1 MDDAQVATD
10 ERATVSR
17 PAPEAD
23 APALA
28 ADAAVS
34 VASRVMTAAMGTLD
48 ILVIAL
54 GERLGYYR
62 LLAGREP
69 LTPPGLAAASG
80 TAPRYAR
87 EWLEQQAV
95 TGLLEVLDLAQEPD
109 ARRYRLR
116 PGVAE
121 VLADPD
127 QLSYLAP
134 LARQLAAAARQL
146 PALAQACRD
155 GRGVPWAAHGA
166 DMRESEADLNRPG
179 YLRLLAG
186 DWLAALPEVQRR
198 LRTAPPA
205 RVADIGCGAGWSCI
219 GLARGYPMVH
229 VDGYDLDAASVDLA
243 RRNVKAA
250 GLADRVRIRHADITT
265 TAADRGP
272 YDLVTAFECL
282 HDLPHPVTAL
292 AAMRRLASPAGTVL
306 VADMKA
312 ARQFTAPGDD
322 LERLLYGFSL
332 LVCLPDSMCTPGSA
346 ATGTVLRP
354 AIVSD
359 YAARAGFTSVDT
371 LPIEHD
377 LWRFYHLRP

>member
-1 MDDAQVATD
+1 MPVAG
-10 ERATVSR
+10 RLMA
-17 PAPEAD
+17 A
-23 APALA
+23 AL
-28 ADAAVS
+28 
-34 VASRVMTAAMGTLD
+34 GTLD
-48 ILVIAL
+48 LLVIAL
-54 GERLGYYR
+54 GEQLGYYR
-62 LLAGREP
+62 LLAEREP
-69 LTPPGLAAASG
+69 LTPPGLAAASR

-95 TGLLEVLDLAQEPD
+95 TGLIEVLDLAEEPD

-127 QLSYLAP
+127 QLTYLAP

-146 PALAQACRD
+146 PALAQAYRN
-155 GRGVPWAAHGA
+155 GEGVPWAAYGV
-166 DMRESEADLNRPG
+166 DMRESQADLNRPG
-179 YLRLLAG
+179 YLRLLPG
-186 DWLAALPEVQRR
+186 DWLAALPEVQQR
-198 LRTAPPA
+198 LRAAPPA

-219 GLARGYPMVH
+219 GLAQGYPLIH
-229 VDGYDLDAASVDLA
+229 VDGYDLDPASVELA
-243 RRNVKAA
+243 QRNVAAA
-250 GLADRVRIRHADITT
+250 GLADRVRIHQADIAITS
-265 TAADRGP
+265 ADCGP

-282 HDLPHPVTAL
+282 HDLPRPVLAL
-292 AAMRRLASPAGTVL
+292 AAMRRLTGPAGTVL

-322 LERLLYGFSL
+322 VERLLYGLSL
-332 LVCLPDSMCTPGSA
+332 LICLPDSMSTPGSA

-354 AIVSD
+354 GTVRD
-359 YAARAGFTSVDT
+359 YAIRAGYSRIDT

>member
-1 MDDAQVATD
+1 MDDAQAATY
-10 ERATVSR
+10 ERAAVSR
-17 PAPEAD
+17 PAPE
-23 APALA
+23 

-48 ILVIAL
+48 ILAIAL

-95 TGLLEVLDLAQEPD
+95 TGLLEVLDPAEEPD
-109 ARRYRLR
+109 ARRYRLQ

-205 RVADIGCGAGWSCI
+205 RVADVGCGAGWSCI

-250 GLADRVRIRHADITT
+250 GLADRVRIQHADITT
-265 TAADRGP
+265 AADCGP

-282 HDLPHPVTAL
+282 HDLPHPVAAL
-292 AAMRRLASPAGTVL
+292 AAMRRLASSAGTVL

-312 ARQFTAPGDD
+312 ASQFTAPGDD

-332 LVCLPDSMCTPGSA
+332 LICLPDSMCAPGSA

-354 AIVSD
+354 ATVSD
-359 YAARAGFTSVDT
+359 YAARAGYTSVDT

>member
-1 MDDAQVATD
+1 MDAQPAEAGCVAD
-10 ERATVSR
+10 R
-17 PAPEAD
+17 
-23 APALA
+23 LMA
-28 ADAAVS
+28 AAI
-34 VASRVMTAAMGTLD
+34 GTLD
-48 ILVIAL
+48 ILAVAL

-62 LLAGREP
+62 LLAHSGP

-95 TGLLEVLDLAQEPD
+95 AGLLEVIDPRHEPD
-109 ARRYRLR
+109 MRRYQLQ

-127 QLSYLAP
+127 QLTYLAP

-146 PALAQACRD
+146 PALTDAYRT
-155 GRGVPWAAHGA
+155 GVGVPWAAYGT

-179 YLRLLAG
+179 YLRLLAEH
-186 DWLAALPEVQRR
+186 WLAALPEVQQR
-198 LRTAPPA
+198 LRAAPPA

-229 VDGYDLDAASVDLA
+229 VDGYDLDPASVELA
-243 RRNVKAA
+243 QRNITAA
-250 GLADRVRIRHADITT
+250 GLADRVRVWRADII

-282 HDLPHPVTAL
+282 HDLPHPVPAL
-292 AAMRRLASPAGTVL
+292 AAMRRLASPDGTVL
-306 VADMKA
+306 VAEMKA
-312 ARQFTAPGDD
+312 DEAFTTPGSDV
-322 LERLLYGFSL
+322 ERLLYGFSL
-332 LVCLPDSMCTPGSA
+332 LICLPDSMSTPGSA

-354 AIVSD
+354 GTLRD
-359 YAARAGFTSVDT
+359 YAAQAGYSRTDILAV
-371 LPIEHD
+371 EHD
-377 LWRFYHLRP
+377 LWRFYRLYP